1 MCHGDIDPRFLA
13 RDIEARMA
21 PVTEPAGQDRKTA
34 VPAASGLAAR
44 LAAWFAAVTTKKATH
59 G

>member
-1 MCHGDIDPRFLA
+1 MCYGNVDPRYLA

-21 PVTEPAGQDRKTA
+21 PVTAPAEHETERRFPATA
-34 VPAASGLAAR
+34 GLAAR
-44 LAAWFAAVTTKKATH
+44 LAAWFAALVAKKVTH

>member
-21 PVTEPAGQDRKTA
+21 PVTAPVETEELKTT
-34 VPAASGLAAR
+34 PSNPGLVAR
-44 LAAWFAAVTTKKATH
+44 ALAWFAAVRMTKATH